1 MLGSRAIFLL
11 DNYKSPGLRLED
23 QPMMSTGKPFQEN
36 LPEILITTALTWV
49 HKALPYHESMLHLG

>member
-1 MLGSRAIFLL
+1 MLESGAIILL

-23 QPMMSTGKPFQEN
+23 QPIVSTGKPFQEN

-49 HKALPYHESMLHLG
+49 DKALLSHAGMRL